1 MAYGFDLAGLN
12 AYTDETSQGLISRA
26 VLSPASAQF
35 LTVKPGMQAGTVAL
49 NILGANLDVKDYSCG
64 FGSAQMGDNQIIYTQ
79 KNITIATK
87 MVKNQFCP
95 EDLRQYWLSSQMSA
109 SGYQETIPFSQAI
122 SDYMVKRIA
131 AQNEIFI
138 WQGDGSTINGLQAEI
153 SLASGS
159 IDGSAYAAD
168 LSAVNTAFNG
178 FWGLIDTL
186 ASQNASVLQQED
198 LVAYVS
204 MPTYARL
211 VQALLNKGVSL
222 LQPYANIN
230 NVSGMPA
237 NTFQW
242 PGTGIT
248 VVGLGGI
255 SDGGSPSTPYV
266 AIGPKSMAFMGVGLD
281 SDVDKLKLYFNPADD
296 VVNLLAAYRLGVQ
309 ALSDQFVVTK

>member
-12 AYTDETSQGLISRA
+12 AWTDETSQGLISRA

-35 LTVKPGMQAGTVAL
+35 LTVKPGLSAGTVAL
-49 NILGANLDVKDYSCG
+49 NILGANLDIKDYSCG
-64 FGSAQMGDNQIIYTQ
+64 FGAGQLGNNQIIYTQ
-79 KNITIATK
+79 KNITIASK

-95 EDLRQYWLSSQMSA
+95 NDLRDYWLSSQMSA
-109 SGYQETIPFSQAI
+109 SGYQETIPFAQAI

-131 AQNEIFI
+131 AANETYI
-138 WQGDGSTINGLQAEI
+138 WQGDGSTIDGLQTEI
-153 SLASGS
+153 SIAQGS
-159 IDGSAYAAD
+159 IDGSAYASD
-168 LSAVNTAFNG
+168 LAAVNTAFAG

-186 ASQNASVLQQED
+186 ASANPAVLQQED

-242 PGTGIT
+242 PGTSIT

-255 SDGGSPSTPYV
+255 SDTGSPSIPYV
-266 AIGPKSMAFMGVGLD
+266 AIGPKQYAFMAVGLTD
-281 SDVDKLKLYFNPADD
+281 DVDKLKLYYNPADD

-309 ALSDQFVVTK
+309 AISNQFVVTK